1 MALTQDT
8 VGISAA
14 AKTHIV
20 SYSADLTSPVFKTS
34 TERAAKMATYYL
46 PTISFF
52 ADGNITQLSDPSLY
66 VPLISRPLDRLRDL
80 PEVRGH
86 RVEAVGENSAIVW
99 LSLRVDGVEISNVYF
114 FRRTDNGAEG
124 FEGGIFDGEMWLLKQ
139 LAKT

>member
-1 MALTQDT
+1 MALKQDT
-8 VGISAA
+8 FSISAA

-20 SYSADLTSPVFKTS
+20 SYSADLTSPVFQNT

-52 ADGNITQLSDPSLY
+52 AGGNITQLSDPLRY
-66 VPLISRPLDRLRDL
+66 VPLISGPLDRLKGL

-86 RVEAVGENSAIVW
+86 RVGAVGENSAIIW
-99 LSLRVDGVEISNVYF
+99 LSLQIDGIEISNVYF
-114 FRRTDNGAEG
+114 FRRTDNGADG

-139 LAKT
+139 LGNK